1 LPITGIPYPMLQ
13 KIIEFQAQLD
23 GVPLPPAPPAPAEKP
38 APSLR

>member
-1 LPITGIPYPMLQ
+1 MLQ

-23 GVPLPPAPPAPAEKP
+23 GVPLPPAPPAPAPKP